1 VLLEPLLN
9 GICGPFEDKFSVAGS
24 IIATKAVTLVSS
36 GGSICLYEFLVK
48 IALIGQ
54 GTVSTKL

>member
-1 VLLEPLLN
+1 MGFVGPLRT
-9 GICGPFEDKFSVAGS
+9 KVSAAGS

-36 GGSICLYEFLVK
+36 GGYICLYEFLVK